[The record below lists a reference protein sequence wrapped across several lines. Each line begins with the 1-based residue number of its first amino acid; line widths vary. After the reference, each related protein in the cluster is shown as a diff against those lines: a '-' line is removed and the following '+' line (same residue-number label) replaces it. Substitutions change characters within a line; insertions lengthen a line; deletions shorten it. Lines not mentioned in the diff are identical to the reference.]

1 MPMTENLI
9 PRTESIAPAV
19 ERRRPPLGPRAP
31 TTRARR
37 TFWVLLGVAVAL
49 SVYVIWPFRSPLF
62 LAAVLAGAFQP
73 LLARTE
79 RLLKGRR
86 RLAGAL
92 LTLLVLGAI
101 VAPIASIFAFAV
113 QQITQGLTWVRDSLG
128 VQSVGDISLSRVPL
142 QAQHAIDRI
151 LTTLHLS
158 REQVQA
164 FAGKA
169 VDYAQAAGPAAL
181 GASVGAV
188 ASTLIMLAAFY
199 FLLVD
204 GRSLIRLLGRVSPLQ
219 AAQTEELLQEFANV
233 SSATLVGAALT
244 ALVQAVLA
252 TIGFTIARVP
262 HAVFLGIV
270 VLVAS
275 FVPVVGTAIVWI
287 PVTVLLALTG
297 HMTAAVF
304 VGIWCGVLLTLADN
318 VVKPLAMRG
327 KVEMH
332 TGLVFLALLGGI
344 TMFGLLGIIAGPLVI
359 AFLLALLRMYE
370 RDFLEHP
377 AGTA

>member
-1 MPMTENLI
+1 MS
-9 PRTESIAPAV
+9 ESFTPTPV
-19 ERRRPPLGPRAP
+19 ERFLPARPPLGPRAP

-37 TFWVLLGVAVAL
+37 TFWALFAVAVAL
-49 SVYVIWPFRSPLF
+49 TVYVVWPFRAPLF
-62 LAAVLAGAFQP
+62 LAAVLAAAFQS

-92 LTLLVLGAI
+92 LTLLVFAAI
-101 VAPIASIFAFAV
+101 VAPIASILAFIA
-113 QQITQGLTWVRDSLG
+113 QEITQGLTWVRDSLG
-128 VQSVGDISLSRVPL
+128 VQSMGDLSLSRVPP

-151 LTTLHLS
+151 LSTLHVS
-158 REQVQA
+158 REQVQT
-164 FAGKA
+164 FAAKA
-169 VDYAQAAGPAAL
+169 LDYAQAVGPALL

-188 ASTLIMLAAFY
+188 ASTFIMLAALF

-204 GRSLIRLLGRVSPLQ
+204 GRHLIRLLGRVSPLQ
-219 AAQTEELLQEFANV
+219 AAQTEELLKEFANV

-244 ALVQAVLA
+244 AVVQAVLA
-252 TIGFTIARVP
+252 TIGFALAHVP
-262 HAVFLGIV
+262 QAVFLGIAT
-270 VLVAS
+270 LVTS
-275 FVPVVGTAIVWI
+275 FVPVIGTALVWI
-287 PVTVLLALTG
+287 PAAALLALTG
-297 HMTAAVF
+297 HVTAAIF
-304 VGIWCGVLLTLADN
+304 VAAWCGVLLTAADN

-370 RDFLEHP
+370 RDFAEHP
-377 AGTA
+377 AGTV

>member
-1 MPMTENLI
+1 MSENPI
-9 PRTESIAPAV
+9 PTPLERFPPA
-19 ERRRPPLGPRAP
+19 RPPLGPRAP

-37 TFWVLLGVAVAL
+37 TFWALLAVAVAL
-49 SVYVIWPFRSPLF
+49 TVYVVWPFRAPLF
-62 LAAVLAGAFQP
+62 LAAVLAAAFQP

-92 LTLLVLGAI
+92 LTLLVFGAI
-101 VAPIASIFAFAV
+101 VAPIASILAFVAKE
-113 QQITQGLTWVRDSLG
+113 ITQGLTWVRDSLG
-128 VQSVGDISLSRVPL
+128 VQSVGELSLSRIPP
-142 QAQHAIDRI
+142 QAQHALDGI
-151 LTTLHLS
+151 LSTLHLS
-158 REQVQA
+158 REQVQT
-164 FAGKA
+164 FAAKGLE
-169 VDYAQAAGPAAL
+169 YAQTAGPALL
-181 GASVGAV
+181 GASAGAV
-188 ASTLIMLAAFY
+188 ASAFIMLAAFF

-204 GRSLIRLLGRVSPLQ
+204 GRHLIRLLGRVSPLQ

-244 ALVQAVLA
+244 AVVQAVLA
-252 TIGFTIARVP
+252 TIGFVLARVP
-262 HAVFLGIV
+262 HAVFLGIAT
-270 VLVAS
+270 LIAS
-275 FVPVVGTAIVWI
+275 FVPVIGTAIVWI
-287 PVTVLLALTG
+287 PVAALLALTG
-297 HMTAAVF
+297 HVTAAVF
-304 VGIWCGVLLTLADN
+304 VGAWCGVLLTTADN

-370 RDFLEHP
+370 RDFSEHR

>member
-1 MPMTENLI
+1 MS
-9 PRTESIAPAV
+9 ESFTPAPV
-19 ERRRPPLGPRAP
+19 ERFRSARPPLGPRAP

-37 TFWVLLGVAVAL
+37 TFWALFAVAVAL
-49 SVYVIWPFRSPLF
+49 TAYVVWPFRAPLF
-62 LAAVLAGAFQP
+62 LAAVLAAAFQP

-92 LTLLVLGAI
+92 LTLLVVAAI
-101 VAPIASIFAFAV
+101 VAPIASILAFVA
-113 QQITQGLTWVRDSLG
+113 QEITQGLSWVRDSLG
-128 VQSVGDISLSRVPL
+128 VQSMGDVSLSRVPPE
-142 QAQHAIDRI
+142 AQHAIDRV
-151 LTTLHLS
+151 LSTLHVS
-158 REQVQA
+158 REQVQTIA
-164 FAGKA
+164 AKA
-169 VDYAQAAGPAAL
+169 LDYAQAVGPALL
-181 GASVGAV
+181 GASVGAL
-188 ASTLIMLAAFY
+188 ASTFIMLAALF

-204 GRSLIRLLGRVSPLQ
+204 GRHLIRLLGRVSPLQ

-244 ALVQAVLA
+244 AVVQAVLA
-252 TIGFTIARVP
+252 TVGFALAGVP
-262 HAVFLGIV
+262 NAVFLGIV
-270 VLVAS
+270 TLVAS
-275 FVPVVGTAIVWI
+275 FVPVIGTALVWI
-287 PVTVLLALTG
+287 PAAALLALTG
-297 HMTAAVF
+297 HVTAAIF
-304 VGIWCGVLLTLADN
+304 VAAWCGVLLTAADN

-370 RDFLEHP
+370 RDFAEHP

>member
-1 MPMTENLI
+1 MS
-9 PRTESIAPAV
+9 ESLTPTPFERFPPA
-19 ERRRPPLGPRAP
+19 RPPLGPRAP

-37 TFWVLLGVAVAL
+37 TFWALLAL
-49 SVYVIWPFRSPLF
+49 AAGLTVYVVWPFRAPLF
-62 LAAVLAGAFQP
+62 LAAVLAAAFQP

-92 LTLLVLGAI
+92 LTLLVFGAI
-101 VAPIASIFAFAV
+101 VAPIASILAFVA
-113 QQITQGLTWVRDSLG
+113 QEITQGLTWVRDALG
-128 VQSVGDISLSRVPL
+128 VQSVGDLSLSRVPP

-151 LTTLHLS
+151 LSTLHLS
-158 REQVQA
+158 REQVQT
-164 FAGKA
+164 FAAKA
-169 VDYAQAAGPAAL
+169 LDYAQSAGPAVL

-188 ASTLIMLAAFY
+188 ASTFIMLAAFF

-204 GRSLIRLLGRVSPLQ
+204 GRVSPLQ

-244 ALVQAVLA
+244 ALVQAILA
-252 TIGFTIARVP
+252 TVGFAVARVP
-262 HAVFLGIV
+262 HAVFLGIAT
-270 VLVAS
+270 LVAS
-275 FVPVVGTAIVWI
+275 FVPVIGTAIVWI
-287 PVTVLLALTG
+287 PATVLLALTG

-304 VGIWCGVLLTLADN
+304 VAAWCAVLLTLADN
-318 VVKPLAMRG
+318 LVKPLAMRG

-370 RDFLEHP
+370 RDFAERP
-377 AGTA
+377 TGTA

>member
-1 MPMTENLI
+1 MAETSVPTPLERF
-9 PRTESIAPAV
+9 PPA
-19 ERRRPPLGPRAP
+19 RPPLGPRAP
-31 TTRARR
+31 TTRSRR
-37 TFWVLLGVAVAL
+37 TFWALLALAVAL
-49 SVYVIWPFRSPLF
+49 TIYVVWPFRAPLF
-62 LAAVLAGAFQP
+62 LAAVLAAAFQP

-92 LTLLVLGAI
+92 VTLLVFGAI
-101 VAPIASIFAFAV
+101 LAPIASILAFTAKE
-113 QQITQGLTWVRDSLG
+113 ITSGLTWVRDSLG
-128 VQSVGDISLSRVPL
+128 VQSVGDISMSRVPP

-151 LTTLHLS
+151 LLTLHLS
-158 REQVQA
+158 REQVQT

-169 VDYAQAAGPAAL
+169 LDYAQVAGPALL
-181 GASVGAV
+181 GASVGAL
-188 ASTLIMLAAFY
+188 ASAFIMLAAFF
-199 FLLVD
+199 FLLID
-204 GRSLIRLLGRVSPLQ
+204 GRHLIRLLGRISPLQ

-244 ALVQAVLA
+244 AVVQAVLA
-252 TIGFTIARVP
+252 TIGFALAHVP
-262 HAVFLGIV
+262 RPVFLGIAT
-270 VLVAS
+270 LVAS
-275 FVPVVGTAIVWI
+275 FVPVIGTALIWI
-287 PVTVLLALTG
+287 PVTALLVLTG
-297 HMTAAVF
+297 HVTSAIF
-304 VGIWCGVLLTLADN
+304 VGAWCGVLLTAADN

-370 RDFLEHP
+370 RDFADRP
-377 AGTA
+377 SGTA

>member
-1 MPMTENLI
+1 MS
-9 PRTESIAPAV
+9 ESITPV
-19 ERRRPPLGPRAP
+19 PFERRRPPLGPRAP

-37 TFWVLLGVAVAL
+37 TFWILFAVAVAL
-49 SVYVIWPFRSPLF
+49 TIYVVWPFRSPLF
-62 LAAVLAGAFQP
+62 LAAVLAAAFQP

-86 RLAGAL
+86 RLSGAL
-92 LTLLVLGAI
+92 LTLLVFGTI
-101 VAPIASIFAFAV
+101 IAPIASIVAFIA

-128 VQSVGDISLSRVPL
+128 VHSVGEISFSRVPPR
-142 QAQHAIDRI
+142 AQQVIDGI
-151 LTTLHLS
+151 LSTLHLS
-158 REQVQA
+158 REQVHA
-164 FAGKA
+164 FAAKA
-169 VDYAQAAGPAAL
+169 LDQAQAAGPAVL
-181 GASVGAV
+181 GASAGAV
-188 ASTLIMLAAFY
+188 ISTLIMLAAFY

-204 GRSLIRLLGRVSPLQ
+204 GRQLIRLLGRVSPLQ
-219 AAQTEELLQEFANV
+219 AAQTDELLREFANV

-252 TIGFTIARVP
+252 TIGFMLARVP
-262 HAVFLGIV
+262 NPIFLGIAT
-270 VLVAS
+270 LVAS
-275 FVPVVGTAIVWI
+275 FVPVIGTAIIWVPAAI
-287 PVTVLLALTG
+287 LLALTG
-297 HMTAAVF
+297 HMTAAIF
-304 VGIWCGVLLTLADN
+304 IAIWCGVLLTLADN

-370 RDFLEHP
+370 RDFLEQP
-377 AGTA
+377 SGTA

>member
-1 MPMTENLI
+1 MSETRVE
-9 PRTESIAPAV
+9 APL
-19 ERRRPPLGPRAP
+19 ERFPSPRPPLGPRAP

-37 TFWVLLGVAVAL
+37 TFWALFALAVAL
-49 SVYVIWPFRSPLF
+49 TLYVVWPFRSPLF
-62 LAAVLAGAFQP
+62 LAAVLAAAFQP

-92 LTLLVLGAI
+92 VTLLVFGAI
-101 VAPIASIFAFAV
+101 VAPIASILAFLA

-128 VQSVGDISLSRVPL
+128 VTSVGDVSLSRVPP
-142 QAQHAIDRI
+142 QAQHAIDSI
-151 LTTLHLS
+151 LSTLHIS
-158 REQVQA
+158 REQVQT
-164 FAGKA
+164 FATKA
-169 VDYAQAAGPAAL
+169 LDYAQTAGPALL

-188 ASTLIMLAAFY
+188 ASTFIMLAAFF

-204 GRSLIRLLGRVSPLQ
+204 GRHLIRLLGRVSPLQ
-219 AAQTEELLQEFANV
+219 AAQTEELLHEFANV

-244 ALVQAVLA
+244 AVVQAVLA
-252 TIGFTIARVP
+252 TIGFALAHVP
-262 HAVFLGIV
+262 HAVFLGIAT
-270 VLVAS
+270 LVAS
-275 FVPVVGTAIVWI
+275 FVPVIGTALLWV
-287 PVTVLLALTG
+287 PVALLLALTG
-297 HMTAAVF
+297 HMTAAIF
-304 VGIWCGVLLTLADN
+304 VAAWCGVLLTAADN

-370 RDFLEHP
+370 RDFADRP
-377 AGTA
+377 TGTA

>member
-1 MPMTENLI
+1 MSEIFTPTPGERF
-9 PRTESIAPAV
+9 PPA
-19 ERRRPPLGPRAP
+19 RPPLGPRAP

-37 TFWVLLGVAVAL
+37 TFWVLFAVAVAL
-49 SVYVIWPFRSPLF
+49 TVYVVWPFRAPLF
-62 LAAVLAGAFQP
+62 LAAVLAAAFQP

-92 LTLLVLGAI
+92 LTLLVVAAI
-101 VAPIASIFAFAV
+101 VAPIASILAFIA
-113 QQITQGLTWVRDSLG
+113 QEITKGLTWVRDSLG
-128 VQSVGDISLSRVPL
+128 IQSMGDVSLSRVPPE
-142 QAQHAIDRI
+142 AQHAIDRA
-151 LTTLHLS
+151 LSTLHVS
-158 REQVQA
+158 REQVQTIA
-164 FAGKA
+164 AKA
-169 VDYAQAAGPAAL
+169 LDYAQGVGPALL

-188 ASTLIMLAAFY
+188 ASTFIMLAALF

-204 GRSLIRLLGRVSPLQ
+204 GRHLIRLLGRVSPLQ
-219 AAQTEELLQEFANV
+219 AAQTEELLREFANV

-244 ALVQAVLA
+244 AIVQAILA
-252 TIGFTIARVP
+252 TVGFALAGLPNAI
-262 HAVFLGIV
+262 FLGIV
-270 VLVAS
+270 TLVAS
-275 FVPVVGTAIVWI
+275 FVPVIGTALVWI
-287 PVTVLLALTG
+287 PAAALLALTG
-297 HMTAAVF
+297 HVTAAIF
-304 VGIWCGVLLTLADN
+304 VAAWCGVLLTAADN

-370 RDFLEHP
+370 RDFVDHP

>member
-1 MPMTENLI
+1 MS
-9 PRTESIAPAV
+9 ESYTPTPV
-19 ERRRPPLGPRAP
+19 ERFPAARPPLGPRAP
-31 TTRARR
+31 TTRAKR
-37 TFWVLLGVAVAL
+37 TFWVLLAVAVAL
-49 SVYVIWPFRSPLF
+49 TVYVIWPFRAPLF
-62 LAAVLAGAFQP
+62 LAAVLAAAFQP

-86 RLAGAL
+86 RLSGAL
-92 LTLLVLGAI
+92 LTLLVFGTI
-101 VAPIASIFAFAV
+101 VAPIASILAFIG

-128 VQSVGDISLSRVPL
+128 VQSVGQISMSRVPPE
-142 QAQHAIDRI
+142 AQHALDGI
-151 LTTLHLS
+151 LSTLHLS
-158 REQVQA
+158 REQVQT
-164 FAGKA
+164 FAAKGLE
-169 VDYAQAAGPAAL
+169 YAQTAGPALL
-181 GASVGAV
+181 GASAGAV
-188 ASTLIMLAAFY
+188 ASAFIMLAAFF

-204 GRSLIRLLGRVSPLQ
+204 GRHLIRLLGRVSPLQ

-244 ALVQAVLA
+244 AVVQAVLA
-252 TIGFTIARVP
+252 TIGFVLARVP
-262 HAVFLGIV
+262 HAVFLGIAT
-270 VLVAS
+270 LIAS
-275 FVPVVGTAIVWI
+275 FVPVIGTAIVWI
-287 PVTVLLALTG
+287 PVAALLALTG
-297 HMTAAVF
+297 HVTAAVF
-304 VGIWCGVLLTLADN
+304 VGAWCGVLLTTADN

-370 RDFLEHP
+370 RDFSERR

>member
-1 MPMTENLI
+1 MSETRI
-9 PRTESIAPAV
+9 PTQLERFPPA
-19 ERRRPPLGPRAP
+19 RPPLGPRAP

-37 TFWVLLGVAVAL
+37 TFWLLLAVAVAL
-49 SVYVIWPFRSPLF
+49 TVYVVWPFRAPLF
-62 LAAVLAGAFQP
+62 LAAVLAAAFQP

-92 LTLLVLGAI
+92 LTLLVLGLI
-101 VAPIASIFAFAV
+101 VAPIASILTFVA
-113 QQITQGLTWVRDSLG
+113 QQVTQGLTWLRDSLG
-128 VQSVGDISLSRVPL
+128 VSSVGDLSLSRVPP

-151 LTTLHLS
+151 LTTFHLS
-158 REQVQA
+158 REQVQT

-169 VDYAQAAGPAAL
+169 LDYAQTAGPALL
-181 GASVGAV
+181 GASAGAV
-188 ASTLIMLAAFY
+188 ASTFIMLAAFF

-204 GRSLIRLLGRVSPLQ
+204 GRHLIRLLGRVSPLQ

-244 ALVQAVLA
+244 AVVQAVLA
-252 TIGFTIARVP
+252 TIGFALAHVP
-262 HAVFLGIV
+262 HAVFLGIAT
-270 VLVAS
+270 LVAS
-275 FVPVVGTAIVWI
+275 FVPVIGTAIIWI
-287 PVTVLLALTG
+287 PVTALLALTG
-297 HMTAAVF
+297 HVTGAVF
-304 VGIWCGVLLTLADN
+304 VGAWCAVLLTLADN
-318 VVKPLAMRG
+318 LVKPLAMRG

-344 TMFGLLGIIAGPLVI
+344 AMFGLLGIIAGPLVI

-370 RDFLEHP
+370 RDFAEHP
-377 AGTA
+377 TGTA

>member
-1 MPMTENLI
+1 MP
-9 PRTESIAPAV
+9 ESSTPQLERFAPV
-19 ERRRPPLGPRAP
+19 RPPLGPRAP
-31 TTRARR
+31 TMRARR
-37 TFWVLLGVAVAL
+37 TFWALFALAVAL
-49 SVYVIWPFRSPLF
+49 TAYVVWPFRSPLF
-62 LAAVLAGAFQP
+62 LAAVLAAAFQP

-101 VAPIASIFAFAV
+101 VAPIASILAFIA
-113 QQITQGLTWVRDSLG
+113 QEITQGLTWVRDSLG
-128 VQSVGDISLSRVPL
+128 VQSVGDLSLSRIPP
-142 QAQHAIDRI
+142 QAQHALDGI
-151 LTTLHLS
+151 LSTLHLS
-158 REQVQA
+158 REQVQG
-164 FAGKA
+164 FAAKA
-169 VDYAQAAGPAAL
+169 VDYAQAAGPALL
-181 GASVGAV
+181 GASAGAV
-188 ASTLIMLAAFY
+188 ASAFIMLAAFF

-204 GRSLIRLLGRVSPLQ
+204 GRHLIRLLGRVSPLQ

-244 ALVQAVLA
+244 AVVQAMLA
-252 TIGFTIARVP
+252 TIGFVLARVP
-262 HAVFLGIV
+262 HAVFLGIAT
-270 VLVAS
+270 LIAS
-275 FVPVVGTAIVWI
+275 FVPVIGTAIVWI
-287 PVTVLLALTG
+287 PVAALLALTG
-297 HMTAAVF
+297 HVTAAVF
-304 VGIWCGVLLTLADN
+304 VGAWCGVLLTTADN

-370 RDFLEHP
+370 RDFSEHR

>member
-1 MPMTENLI
+1 MS
-9 PRTESIAPAV
+9 ESITPSPL

-37 TFWVLLGVAVAL
+37 TFWTLFALAVAL
-49 SVYVIWPFRSPLF
+49 TIYVIWPFRSPLF
-62 LAAVLAGAFQP
+62 LAAVLAAAFQP

-92 LTLLVLGAI
+92 LTLLVFGAI
-101 VAPIASIFAFAV
+101 VAPIASIFAFVA

-128 VQSVGDISLSRVPL
+128 VQSVGDISLSRVPPE
-142 QAQHAIDRI
+142 AQHAIDRI
-151 LTTLHLS
+151 LSTLHLS
-158 REQVQA
+158 REQVQT

-181 GASVGAV
+181 GASAGAV

-204 GRSLIRLLGRVSPLQ
+204 GRHLIRLLGRVSPLQ
-219 AAQTEELLQEFANV
+219 AVQTEELLQEFANV

-244 ALVQAVLA
+244 AVVQAALA

-270 VLVAS
+270 TLVAS
-275 FVPVVGTAIVWI
+275 FVPVVGTAIIWI
-287 PVTVLLALTG
+287 PAAVLLALTG
-297 HMTAAVF
+297 HMTAAIFIAV
-304 VGIWCGVLLTLADN
+304 WCGVLLTLADN

-377 AGTA
+377 TGTA

>member
-1 MPMTENLI
+1 MSET
-9 PRTESIAPAV
+9 RVESPLERFSPA
-19 ERRRPPLGPRAP
+19 RPPLGPRAP
-31 TTRARR
+31 TVRARR
-37 TFWVLLGVAVAL
+37 TFWALFAVAVAL
-49 SVYVIWPFRSPLF
+49 TVYVIWPFRSPLF
-62 LAAVLAGAFQP
+62 LAAVLAAAFQP

-79 RLLKGRR
+79 RVLKGRR

-92 LTLLVLGAI
+92 LTLLVFGAI
-101 VAPIASIFAFAV
+101 VAPIASILAFIA

-128 VQSVGDISLSRVPL
+128 VQSVGDISLSRVPP
-142 QAQHAIDRI
+142 QAQHVIDNI
-151 LTTLHLS
+151 LSTLHLS

-164 FAGKA
+164 FAAKA
-169 VDYAQAAGPAAL
+169 LDYAQAAGPAAL
-181 GASVGAV
+181 GASAGAV
-188 ASTLIMLAAFY
+188 ARPLIMLAAFY

-204 GRSLIRLLGRVSPLQ
+204 GRHLIRLLGRVSPLQ

-244 ALVQAVLA
+244 AVVQAVLA

-270 VLVAS
+270 TLVAS
-275 FVPVVGTAIVWI
+275 FVPVVGTAIIWI
-287 PVTVLLALTG
+287 PVAVLLALTG
-297 HMTAAVF
+297 HMTAAIF
-304 VGIWCGVLLTLADN
+304 VAAWCGVLLTAADN

-370 RDFLEHP
+370 RDFADRP
-377 AGTA
+377 SGTA